1 MNQGSKRLAYS
12 LNELGKE
19 HNTLVGKKCAHLGEL
34 TKAGFPVPRGFAL
47 TLEAYDAFLQETGA
61 AEELKRYFDTIV
73 ANPDDNRDYPK
84 FEAAS
89 SVVRDLVESKNMPG
103 PIEDLVGR
111 YYTELCDATRCQNLP
126 VATRSAGP
134 ESHPGQYES
143 FLHISGLSNVIQH
156 IIKVW
161 GSTFNTRS
169 LIARARGGFPLY
181 RDPIG
186 VCVLEMVNAKSAG
199 VIFTLNPAN
208 GDLSKIVIE
217 GNWGLGES
225 VVSGNVIPDQWMVD
239 KVTFECVACHVS
251 QKDCEYTVDA
261 TLGKVVE
268 ASLSREKATA
278 PCLTDDE
285 VIELVKA
292 AKRIERHYGTA
303 QDIEW
308 AIHSEYSLPESI
320 FILQTRPE
328 TVWSK
333 KPADSR
339 LGLSA
344 SGKSLISDL
353 LLRIKG

>member
-1 MNQGSKRLAYS
+1 MNQSSKRLAYS

-34 TKAGFPVPRGFAL
+34 TKAGFPVPKGFAL
-47 TLEAYDAFLQETGA
+47 TLDAYDTFLEETGS
-61 AEELKRYFDTIV
+61 AEELKRYFDTFV

-89 SVVRDLVESKNMPG
+89 SVVRGLVESKSMPG

-111 YYTELCDATRCQNLP
+111 YYTELCEATRCRDLP
-126 VATRSAGP
+126 VSTRSAGP

-143 FLHISGLSNVIQH
+143 FLHIRGVPNVIQN
-156 IIKVW
+156 IIRVW
-161 GSTFNTRS
+161 GSTFNARS
-169 LIARARGGFPLY
+169 LIGRARGGFPLDY
-181 RDPIG
+181 DPIG
-186 VCVLEMVNAKSAG
+186 VCVLEMVNARAAG
-199 VIFTLNPAN
+199 VIFTLNPTN

-225 VVSGNVIPDQWMVD
+225 VVSGNVTPDQWMVD
-239 KVTFECVACHVS
+239 KVTFECVACRVS
-251 QKDCEYTVDA
+251 QKDCEYIVDA
-261 TLGKVVE
+261 ASGKVTE
-268 ASLSREKATA
+268 SAIPRERITV

-285 VIELVKA
+285 VIELTKV
-292 AKRIERHYGTA
+292 AKRIEQHYGTA

-308 AIHSEYSLPESI
+308 AVHCDYPLRESI

-333 KPADSR
+333 RQADSR
-339 LGLSA
+339 LGVSVTD
-344 SGKSLISDL
+344 KSLISDL